1 MNGKISSTIMDA
13 QNSIN
18 GSINF
23 YFPCK
28 LGKSSAL
35 KKLDRRWKRTRA
47 IQIREIKRKREA
59 LTDLIVKKTY
69 RTQCENILAK
79 YQRTLN
85 GTTSIY
91 PPFATK
97 ELQKA
102 YRDMYDDYIFSKNV
116 SVILSSFS
124 IKYKEDFVGGQ
135 DEDLPAILFLNV
147 NAENRVACFIVSVS
161 FENFGVD
168 GCIFL
173 KHLFYKH
180 CPVCITEEDGERQNG
195 KSLIEYVASKN
206 PFKDS
211 EIKEKID
218 FRCRY
223 SYLELDRLP
232 EYISE
237 YDRQRIIIGLLK
249 ADEGYRDIPDNSKL
263 FEGIELPSK
272 RKSYQLYNSH
282 YDVLLVQNPKDNSC
296 PFHYSKTT
304 DNINLNR
311 RKIVGIDVKCGHNT
325 KSQIAGVNRF
335 KEFPHYLKAV
345 ETHYLVNNE
354 TTNEIE
360 TKERSY
366 INPFVFFKRAYRIW
380 KILYE
385 VDTNKYHISK
395 IYLDNFGTTQLLKE
409 LREEYNTLIVHIIG
423 FIALVLAFLTL
434 IFTIISV
441 CKP

>member
-1 MNGKISSTIMDA
+1 MDFSISIK
-13 QNSIN
+13 

-28 LGKSSAL
+28 LGNSSAL

-47 IQIREIKRKREA
+47 TQIREIKRERRA
-59 LTDLIVKKTY
+59 LTDLIVKDSY
-69 RTQCENILAK
+69 RTQCENILAE
-79 YQRTLN
+79 YQRSLC
-85 GTTSIY
+85 GMTSIC

-116 SVILSSFS
+116 SVILSSFVIS
-124 IKYKEDFVGGQ
+124 YKEDFAGG
-135 DEDLPAILFLNV
+135 EDRNLPAILFLNV

-180 CPVCITEEDGERQNG
+180 CPVCITEEDGKRQNG

-223 SYLELDRLP
+223 SYLELNEFSESVSECDRW
-232 EYISE
+232 
-237 YDRQRIIIGLLK
+237 RIILGLLK

-263 FEGIELPSK
+263 SEGIELPSK

-282 YDVLLVQNPKDNSC
+282 YDVLLVQNCKNKNCS
-296 PFHYSKTT
+296 FHYEGVIG
-304 DNINLNR
+304 NINLNR
-311 RKIVGIDVKCGHNT
+311 NKEDA

-335 KEFPHYLKAV
+335 EEFPHYLKAV

-360 TKERSY
+360 AKERSY
-366 INPFVFFKRAYRIW
+366 LNPFVFFKRAYRIW

-395 IYLDNFGTTQLLKE
+395 KYLDNFGTTKLLKE

-434 IFTIISV
+434 VFTIISV

>member
-1 MNGKISSTIMDA
+1 MNSLNT
-13 QNSIN
+13 IN
-18 GSINF
+18 GSLNF

-28 LGKSSAL
+28 LADSTAL

-47 IQIREIKRKREA
+47 IQIREIRRERGV
-59 LTDLIVKKTY
+59 LTDLIVKESY
-69 RTQCENILAK
+69 RTQCENILTE
-79 YQRTLN
+79 YQRTLD
-85 GTTSIY
+85 GTNSIY
-91 PPFATK
+91 SPFATK
-97 ELQKA
+97 ELREA
-102 YRDMYDDYIFSKNV
+102 YRNMYDDYIFSKNV

-124 IKYKEDFVGGQ
+124 IRYKEGFAGG
-135 DEDLPAILFLNV
+135 EDKYLPSILFLNV

-161 FENFGVD
+161 FENFSVD
-168 GCIFL
+168 SCIFL

-180 CPVCITEEDGERQNG
+180 CPVNITEEDGERQNG
-195 KSLIEYVASKN
+195 KSIIEYVASKN

-249 ADEGYRDIPDNSKL
+249 ADEGYREIPDNSKL
-263 FEGIELPSK
+263 LESIELPSK

-282 YDVLLVQNPKDNSC
+282 YDVLLVQNCKNKNC
-296 PFHYSKTT
+296 PFHYEGAIG
-304 DNINLNR
+304 NINLNR
-311 RKIVGIDVKCGHNT
+311 NNEDA

-335 KEFPHYLKAV
+335 EEFPHYLKAV

-360 TKERSY
+360 AKERSY
-366 INPFVFFKRAYRIW
+366 LNPFVFVKRAYRIW

-395 IYLDNFGTTQLLKE
+395 KYLDNFGTTKLLKE

-423 FIALVLAFLTL
+423 FIALVLALLTL